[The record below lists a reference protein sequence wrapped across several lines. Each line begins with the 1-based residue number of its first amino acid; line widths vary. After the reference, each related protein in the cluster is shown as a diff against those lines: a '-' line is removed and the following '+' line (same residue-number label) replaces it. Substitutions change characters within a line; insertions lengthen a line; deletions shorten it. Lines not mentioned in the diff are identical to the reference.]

1 MSLTIKP
8 VTTERSLISDDK
20 AGSFMYKNKANRVDV
35 AFYVLPSTK
44 EVTSLD
50 FAKFCLACIAEWKK
64 AGLDHLVS
72 GEIENPAVIK
82 ALAQIDGVRIFWD
95 YDEVTPEDI
104 LNSKVSADSFDC
116 SKNYTGER
124 VGPYRVSIPLNGPAK
139 PPFTWF
145 EYDPNTRKVL
155 KTFEEKPTLK
165 GYYGATELFEV
176 GDEQYNDHYVGVTGE
191 IIRSVKKNKLEPV
204 VEEPIIKE
212 ITK

>member
-8 VTTERSLISDDK
+8 VTSERSLISDDK

-35 AFYVLPSTK
+35 DFYVLPSTK

-191 IIRSVKKNKLEPV
+191 IIRSVKKTNLNQLSKNP
-204 VEEPIIKE
+204 
-212 ITK
+212 